1 MASCAYLLQPEAFIV
16 GGGVSAAGP
25 ILFDPLKKHL
35 SERLT
40 PYFYSRLQ
48 IVPAALGN
56 DAGMIG
62 CGLLALRKADILP
75 D

>member
-1 MASCAYLLQPEAFIV
+1 AFIV